1 MMNLQEEATQKLIN
15 IFEATLKD
23 FRDVVA
29 EELNQVDKEDEL
41 AVRGMTRGLFDRAI
55 DIANKHTPRDQ
66 GDLMY
71 FYTSLQQALDE
82 SYTDYISKYGYD
94 RSGNTIIENI
104 AYSIFNLL
112 NVNLQENFPQII
124 HEELAK
130 IKI

>member
-1 MMNLQEEATQKLIN
+1 
-15 IFEATLKD
+15 
-23 FRDVVA
+23 
-29 EELNQVDKEDEL
+29 
-41 AVRGMTRGLFDRAI
+41 
-55 DIANKHTPRDQ
+55 
-66 GDLMY
+66 MY

-94 RSGNTIIENI
+94 HSGNTIIENI

-112 NVNLQENFPQII
+112 NVNLQENLPQII

>member
-1 MMNLQEEATQKLIN
+1 MNLQEEATQKLIN

-23 FRDVVA
+23 FREVVA
-29 EELNQVDKEDEL
+29 EELNQVDKKDEL

-55 DIANKHTPRDQ
+55 DVANKHTPRDQ
-66 GDLMY
+66 EELMY

-82 SYTDYISKYGYD
+82 SYTDYISKHGYD
-94 RSGNTIIENI
+94 HSGNKIIENI

-130 IKI
+130 ITV